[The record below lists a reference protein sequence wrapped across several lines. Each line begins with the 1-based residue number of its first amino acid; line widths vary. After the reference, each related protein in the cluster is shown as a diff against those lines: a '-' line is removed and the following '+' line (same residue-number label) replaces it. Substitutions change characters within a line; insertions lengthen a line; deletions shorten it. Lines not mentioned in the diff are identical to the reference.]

1 MSAKQSVYMT
11 IFGLSLRELNDL
23 KNTIKSMAPHHI
35 DIQWTNVAESKLQTL
50 LINEDFFKSP
60 SIQRLLQNNR
70 IKVLKVKS
78 RSDRPSIIENGMLHL
93 PVNDR
98 SALQQWLSENVF
110 ESKIETLVEQ
120 AEREKL
126 QQAEEKQFKAKQQ
139 KQNAKKT
146 YASKAE
152 FVQDLLDPKNGRI
165 QIFDR
170 HGVLGIA
177 DTQRQ
182 TFLVDKSR
190 IKKNTDQTI
199 NFTYATMTDSARL
212 SETKQQNLQSYL
224 WNLFWRSPSYLDFAP
239 QKGAMKLLAWPQA
252 EEGFDRRDILRLSA
266 CFAEGADMEF
276 VAEHL
281 QLDYDRVRQYVVAT
295 VTAGLGEMI
304 SKSQAKFELAP
315 KTNHTHDDQQA
326 HKFLGGLRRR
336 FGL

>member
-1 MSAKQSVYMT
+1 MSARQSVYIA

-23 KNTIKSMAPHHI
+23 KILIKSMAPQHME
-35 DIQWTNVAESKLQTL
+35 IQWSNVAESKLQTL
-50 LINEDFFKSP
+50 LINEDFYKSP

-70 IKVLKVKS
+70 INVLKVKS
-78 RSDRPSIIENGMLHL
+78 RSDRPGIIENGVLHL
-93 PVNDR
+93 PVTDR
-98 SALQQWLSENVF
+98 NALQLWLSEHVF
-110 ESKIETLVEQ
+110 EAKVETLVEQ
-120 AEREKL
+120 AEREK
-126 QQAEEKQFKAKQQ
+126 QQEAEEKQFKAKQQ
-139 KQNAKKT
+139 KQDAKKT
-146 YASKAE
+146 YAAKAE
-152 FVQDLLDPKNGRI
+152 FVQDLHDPKNGRI

-199 NFTYATMTDSARL
+199 NFTYATMTDSACL

-281 QLDYDRVRQYVVAT
+281 QLDYDRVRQYVVTT

-304 SKSQAKFELAP
+304 SKSQANFELAP
-315 KTNHTHDDQQA
+315 KSNHANDDQQA